1 MKRYIGSLLLAMVF
15 ALGLLPV
22 TALAAP
28 AEGAPSELYVG
39 NYQITSSDTTTYL
52 KAGLKEGSLT
62 EGSETD
68 WTVKYDPSTA
78 TLTLNG
84 ATIQGGTSTGSV
96 PYGSGIYA
104 LSRSGQPVSLTIK
117 LIGTN
122 TITGNYGIYVDAQ
135 QGETVGTNASLLIRN
150 SSNNGRLEV
159 SGSSHG
165 IYVKSGTGDASL
177 NINDASVVAKTT
189 QTSSGYAGV
198 CVQSG
203 SDATSSPK
211 LSLAVDGGSLTT
223 SGGTSSDGIQFY
235 VGANKATSATTSLTV
250 TDNAIV
256 DAKNGGISAK
266 QISNPI
272 NTDINATGKTGGMV
286 FDGAE
291 GTVYGNVTLDENLTI
306 GKDETLTIGKGA
318 SLTVPEGKK
327 LTNDGTVNVQAG
339 GTLTGKPEGS
349 GAVNYA
355 STQITAQ
362 PGKADVK
369 EGEKATFTLTATG
382 SGKLTYQW
390 QKSLDNGGNWAD
402 IEGATNATYTIQQAT
417 MEMSGIQYR
426 CVVKGDGGE
435 ATSDVVVLTVQHQ
448 HTLVKTEAKPAT
460 CTDKGNQEYWYCDGC
475 KKYFADDK
483 GMTETTLEK
492 QEIPA
497 TGHSWGEPVWNWSE
511 NGKNCTVTF
520 TCTKDQSHTVSP
532 TVKIT
537 SAVKTPATCQAKG
550 VTTYTATA
558 ELDGK
563 TYTSTK
569 DVTDIPLGDHVAKW
583 EGDYPAT
590 CDTNGREGTATC
602 VVCGKVLVKDK
613 VIPAPGHK
621 YGEPVWTWS
630 KDGKSCTVTFTCS
643 VCGEKSENKAT
654 VTTKASTEATCTQPG
669 TATQQAQVV
678 FNGNTYTTTK
688 GNVTLSALGHN
699 YKDGKCTRCGQADP
713 DAKPTATASVTTGAN
728 GKWQTDSTQG
738 LSFTYAGDGKFL
750 RVQVNGTT
758 LKEGQYQQQGNTV
771 TLTQEYLKTLDPGSY
786 TLVIAL
792 ENSSAKTTFT
802 VEQPAQATPVPTP
815 QPTQQPEDKED
826 SEKSGNL
833 LWIAL
838 GGGAAVLLIGG
849 VAFLRFKRSLYD

>member
-1 MKRYIGSLLLAMVF
+1 MVF

-22 TALAAP
+22 TALAAGENAP
-28 AEGAPSELYVG
+28 ATLYVG
-39 NYQITSSDTTTYL
+39 NQQVISGTETTYWSTNNS
-52 KAGLKEGSLT
+52 GELT
-62 EGSETD
+62 QSTENNA
-68 WTVKYDPSTA
+68 WNVKYDPYTA
-78 TLTLNG
+78 TLTLNR
-84 ATIQGGTSTGSV
+84 ATITGSNDSSASK
-96 PYGSGIYA
+96 GAGIYA
-104 LSRSGQPVSLTIK
+104 LCSSNKPVSLTIE

-122 TITGNYGIYVDAQ
+122 TITGYFGIYVNAEMSNDSY
-135 QGETVGTNASLLIRN
+135 GTNASLLIRN

-159 SGSSHG
+159 SGSSYG
-165 IYVKSGTGDASL
+165 IYVKSGTGNASL
-177 NINDASVVAKTT
+177 TINDASVVAETT
-189 QTSSGYAGV
+189 QTYSGYAGV
-198 CVQSG
+198 YVQS
-203 SDATSSPK
+203 SAHATSSPQ
-211 LSLAVDGGSLTT
+211 LSLAVNGGSLTATGSGATNAGIQMQFGSST
-223 SGGTSSDGIQFY
+223 SGYGTP
-235 VGANKATSATTSLTV
+235 TV
-250 TDNAIV
+250 TVSNNAIV
-256 DAKNGGISAK
+256 RAKGGIANNSTT
-266 QISNPI
+266 PI
-272 NTDINATGKTGGMV
+272 QYGTGGNTTGGIV
-286 FDGAE
+286 FDGTE
-291 GTVYGNVTLDENLTI
+291 GTVYGNVTLQKDLTV
-306 GKDETLTIGKGA
+306 GEDETLTIVKNA

-327 LTNDGTVNVQAG
+327 LTNNGTVDVQAG

-349 GAVNYA
+349 GAVNHA
-355 STQITAQ
+355 KTQITAQ

-369 EGEKATFTLTATG
+369 EGEKAIFTLTATG

-390 QKSLDNGGNWAD
+390 QKSLDDGDNWAD
-402 IEGATNATYTIQQAT
+402 IEGATSATYTIQQTT

-435 ATSDVVVLTVQHQ
+435 ATSDAVVLTVQHQ

-537 SAVKTPATCQAKG
+537 SKVKTPATCQAKG

-669 TATQQAQVV
+669 TATQQAQGV

-688 GNVTLSALGHN
+688 GNVTLAALGHN

-713 DAKPTATASVTTGAN
+713 DAKPAATASVTTGAN

-758 LKEGQYQQQGNTV
+758 LKEDQYQQQGNTV

-815 QPTQQPEDKED
+815 QPTQQPEEKED

>member
-1 MKRYIGSLLLAMVF
+1 MVF

-22 TALAAP
+22 TALAAGENAP
-28 AEGAPSELYVG
+28 ATLYVG
-39 NYQITSSDTTTYL
+39 NKQVIVAETVTYWSTNDS
-52 KAGLKEGSLT
+52 GELT
-62 EGSETD
+62 QSTENND
-68 WTVKYDPSTA
+68 WNVKYDPYTA

-117 LIGTN
+117 LIGEN

-159 SGSSHG
+159 SGSSYG
-165 IYVKSGTGDASL
+165 IFVKSGTGNASL
-177 NINDASVVAKTT
+177 TIENASVDAKTT
-189 QTSSGYAGV
+189 QTNSGYAGV
-198 CVQSG
+198 CVQS
-203 SDATSSPK
+203 SVYATGTPN
-211 LSLAVDGGSLTT
+211 LSLSVDGGSLTT
-223 SGGTSSDGIQFY
+223 SGGTSGDGIQFY
-235 VGANKATSATTSLTV
+235 VGAYEDTSATTSLTV

-256 DAKNGGISAK
+256 DARNGGISASR
-266 QISNPI
+266 IEETLP
-272 NTDINATGKTGGMV
+272 TPTPTGDNSSGIV
-286 FDGAE
+286 FDGTE
-291 GTVYGNVTLDENLTI
+291 GTVYGDVTLDENLTI
-306 GKDETLTIGKGA
+306 GEGETLTIVKNA

-327 LTNDGTVNVQAG
+327 LTNNGTVDVQAG

-369 EGEKATFTLTATG
+369 EGEKAIFTLTATG

-390 QKSLDNGGNWAD
+390 QKSLDDGDSWAD

-435 ATSDVVVLTVQHQ
+435 ATSDAVVLTVQHQ

-497 TGHSWGEPVWNWSE
+497 TGHSWGEPVWSWSE
-511 NGKNCTVTF
+511 DGKNCTVTF
-520 TCTKDQSHTVSP
+520 TCTKDQSHTASP

-688 GNVTLSALGHN
+688 GNVTLAALGHN
-699 YKDGKCTRCGQADP
+699 YKDGKCTRCGQTDSS
-713 DAKPTATASVTTGAN
+713 AKPTATASVTAGAN

>member
-22 TALAAP
+22 TALAADTNTVYVGGV
-28 AEGAPSELYVG
+28 ALTGSSGSIVYATTNEKGEVVTEGARAD
-39 NYQITSSDTTTYL
+39 NYNIMWD
-52 KAGLKEGSLT
+52 GS
-62 EGSETD
+62 
-68 WTVKYDPSTA
+68 
-78 TLTLNG
+78 TLTLRS
-84 ATIQGGTSTGSV
+84 ATIKNELHADEEPLTNITGAAIGV
-96 PYGSGIYA
+96 LDQSGDANLI
-104 LSRSGQPVSLTIK
+104 IK
-117 LIGTN
+117 LERTN
-122 TITGNYGIYVDAQ
+122 TIEGVSYGIRVYAPSIDSANLTITGSGTLYVNSNQDPIY
-135 QGETVGTNASLLIRN
+135 VI
-150 SSNNGRLEV
+150 SSNGNAAL
-159 SGSSHG
+159 G
-165 IYVKSGTGDASL
+165 IENAMVTA
-177 NINDASVVAKTT
+177 
-189 QTSSGYAGV
+189 TSSFGFGV
-198 CVQSG
+198 TVQSG
-203 SDATSSPK
+203 SSETSSA
-211 LSLAVDGGSLTT
+211 SLTVDGGSLTATGSGATNAGIQMQFGSST
-223 SGGTSSDGIQFY
+223 SGSGTP
-235 VGANKATSATTSLTV
+235 TV
-250 TDNAIV
+250 TVSNNAIV
-256 DAKNGGISAK
+256 RAKGSAGGIT
-266 QISNPI
+266 SNSS
-272 NTDINATGKTGGMV
+272 TGVQYGTGSSTIGGMV
-286 FDGAE
+286 FDGNT
-291 GTVYGNVTLDENLTI
+291 GTVYGNVTLQKDLTV
-306 GKDETLTIGKGA
+306 GKDETLTIVKNA

-327 LTNDGTVNVQAG
+327 LTNNGTVDVQAG

-369 EGEKATFTLTATG
+369 EGEKAIFTLTATG

-390 QKSLDNGGNWAD
+390 QKSLDDGDNWAD
-402 IEGATNATYTIQQAT
+402 IEGATNATYTIQQTT

-435 ATSDVVVLTVQHQ
+435 ATSDAVVLTVQHQ

-460 CTDKGNQEYWYCDGC
+460 CTDKGNQAYWYCDGC

-497 TGHSWGEPVWNWSE
+497 TGHSWGEPVWSWSAD
-511 NGKNCTVTF
+511 GKKCTVTF
-520 TCTKDQSHTVSP
+520 TCTKDQSHTASP

-654 VTTKASTEATCTQPG
+654 VTTKTSTEATCTQPG

-713 DAKPTATASVTTGAN
+713 DAKPAATASVTTGAN